1 MTAESGVDLLLVG
14 AGHTHLHLIRQVAQL
29 VTAGYRVRL
38 LSPPKFHYSGVASAA
53 AVGDISPG
61 LGQIDVAALATS
73 SGVRHHPGVLAGINL
88 DEGFAVADDGTE
100 LSFDVICFNIGSVT
114 APGSMEVD
122 ASVLRV
128 KPLSSLS
135 ALRERLKG
143 PFPVSGS
150 FVTVVGG
157 GSSGLEL
164 AAHLATR
171 PEVAR
176 VHLLEA
182 GSHLGPDLPPG
193 ARRRVER
200 LLAARGVRVRTNCEV
215 LHLAETSASCA
226 DGTVI
231 VHDLAVLAA
240 GLEAPSLV
248 TKLGLGDHGGIPVR
262 ATLQHRD
269 HEHVYAVGDCA
280 HFLPHPL
287 AKIGVH
293 GVRQGP
299 VLQASLLARVSGD
312 PLPTYVPRTRALSV
326 LDLGAGLGLA
336 ARGRRWWLGRSPL
349 MLKRWIDRRWLRQ
362 YGAG

>member
-1 MTAESGVDLLLVG
+1 MDLLLVG
-14 AGHTHLHLIRQVAQL
+14 AGHTHLHLVRQPEQL

-38 LSPPKFHYSGVASAA
+38 LSPPTFHYSGVASAA
-53 AVGDISPG
+53 AIGDISPG
-61 LGQIDVAALATS
+61 LGQIDVAALATN
-73 SGVRHHPGVLAGINL
+73 SGVRHYAGVLAGINL
-88 DEGFAVADDGTE
+88 DDRYAIADDGTE
-100 LSFDVICFNIGSVT
+100 LAFDVICFNIGSVT

-128 KPLSSLS
+128 KPLSNLS
-135 ALRERLKG
+135 TLQERLRG
-143 PFPVSGS
+143 PLPVSGS
-150 FVTVVGG
+150 LVTVVGG

-171 PEVAR
+171 PDVAQ

-182 GSHLGPDLPPG
+182 GSHLGPDLPQG

-200 LLAARGVRVRTNCEV
+200 LLSSRGVRVRTNCEV
-215 LHLAETSASCA
+215 MHLAETSTRCA

-231 VHDLAVLAA
+231 GHDLAVLAT

-248 TKLGLGDHGGIPVR
+248 THLGLGDHDGIPVR

-269 HEHVYAVGDCA
+269 HDHVYAAGDCA

-287 AKIGVH
+287 TKIGVH

-299 VLQASLLARVSGD
+299 VLQASLLARVRGD
-312 PLPTYVPRTRALSV
+312 PLPTYVPQTRALSV

-336 ARGRRWWLGRSPL
+336 VRGRRWWLGRSAL